1 MADAEDKGADG
12 KQAEG
17 KDAPVPPAGIPIK
30 LVIIIVAGAVVLGLG
45 GAMLVFK
52 LLSHPPQEAAAPASA
67 QDAAAPAHGGGHDAP
82 KAAGASASVG
92 AIFDLEPFIVNLA
105 DQNEMHYLK
114 LTVKLEM
121 ENEAMKD
128 EVTRRIPQMRDAILI
143 LLSSKDTT
151 TLKSTQGKF
160 QLKEELTTR
169 VNAVLPKGG
178 IRSAYFTDFVVQ

>member
-1 MADAEDKGADG
+1 MADAADKGTDA
-12 KQAEG
+12 
-17 KDAPVPPAGIPIK
+17 KDIPIPPAGIPIK
-30 LVIIIVAGAVVLGLG
+30 LVIVIAVGAVVLGLG
-45 GAMLVFK
+45 GAILVFK
-52 LLSHPPQEAAAPASA
+52 MMSHPSQEAAAPAPTQESA
-67 QDAAAPAHGGGHDAP
+67 GPAHGGGHEAP
-82 KAAGASASVG
+82 KATPAATGPG

-105 DQNEMHYLK
+105 DTPETHYLK

-128 EVTRRIPQMRDAILI
+128 DVTKRVPQMRDAILI

-151 TLKSTQGKF
+151 TLRSTQGKF
-160 QLKEELTTR
+160 QLKEELTAR